1 MNLDIISAIPVD
13 TGRKLSVHKMFAR
26 RLRRRLRRL
35 MDVLWTFNL
44 RPVSTIPCLRGCT
57 DSIESS
63 VCSKIVELQIVR
75 FDIKM
80 VNL

>member
-13 TGRKLSVHKMFAR
+13 TGRKLSVHKMFA
-26 RLRRRLRRL
+26 RRLRRL